1 MNGGNDT
8 QSGATETL
16 AGRLWATPALVF
28 VVPPVMWSGNILL
41 ARGLND
47 VLPPVGLSFWRWLL
61 ALLILLPFALRTGR
75 DQFPRLLRH
84 WPLVLAC
91 GAFGIAGYNA
101 LAYVA
106 LQSVPAINMSVI
118 NSAIPVLIPFFAF
131 VIAGERPTGRQ
142 VAGILV
148 SMFGVVW
155 IIGRGSPVALIE
167 LSVSPGDLWVLA
179 SIVNWAIYTVILRYR
194 PPGIDMLVFLVGT
207 MGAGLL
213 VLAPFWLWE
222 MARGV
227 TLPLT
232 PQSIASVAYV
242 AVFASIA
249 SFLCWSRGVVLIGST
264 ATGLSIHLIPVIV
277 GALGF
282 LILGEPVLPFHLVG
296 AAFIAAGLLLAMA
309 RREGKR

>member
-1 MNGGNDT
+1 VSGGKDT
-8 QSGATETL
+8 QTGATETL
-16 AGRLWATPALVF
+16 AGRLWATPALIF
-28 VVPPVMWSGNILL
+28 LVPPLLWSGNILL

-61 ALLILLPFALRTGR
+61 ALLILSPFALRTGW
-75 DQFPRLLRH
+75 DQFPRLWRH
-84 WPLVLAC
+84 WRLVLAC
-91 GAFGIAGYNA
+91 GTFGIAGYNA

-106 LQSVPAINMSVI
+106 LQSVPAINMTVV
-118 NSAIPVLIPFFAF
+118 NSAIPVLIPLFAF

-142 VAGILV
+142 IAGILV

-155 IIGRGSPVALIE
+155 IIGRGSPTALIE
-167 LSVSPGDLWVLA
+167 LSIGAGDLWVLA

-194 PPGIDMLVFLVGT
+194 PPDIDMLVFLVAT
-207 MGAGLL
+207 MVAGLL

-227 TLPLT
+227 IMPLT
-232 PQSIASVAYV
+232 PQTIASVAYV
-242 AVFASIA
+242 AIFASIA
-249 SFLCWSRGVVLIGST
+249 SFLCWSRGIVLIGST

-296 AAFIAAGLLLAMA
+296 AAFIAAGLLLVMA